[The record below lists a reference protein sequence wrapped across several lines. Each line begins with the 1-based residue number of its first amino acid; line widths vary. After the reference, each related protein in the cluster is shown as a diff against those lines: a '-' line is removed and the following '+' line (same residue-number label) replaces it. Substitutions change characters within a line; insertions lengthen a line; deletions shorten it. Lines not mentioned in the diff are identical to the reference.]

1 MTNFLP
7 YAIIAGIAIVFFV
20 ICYIMYSGGG
30 HSESSPQTE
39 KKGNTK
45 TKTRYDGEPQPL
57 RRVQHRSP
65 ATVKHAR
72 QLPKE
77 ADDEETAPLPQVPK
91 MTLGER
97 REHPEETAFVTTKGE
112 AVRRNSRIVYK
123 EAPKAQEPPVHKGP
137 NADDLDAT
145 RVLSRDEILEAMEKV
160 DKEEAAAYK
169 AREEEAKLARQRQA
183 EQEKEA
189 QEQQLA
195 RNRERREQARR
206 EAAAA
211 KEANARREERARWAE
226 EVAQTEE
233 DKPPLADMAA
243 IVSADLAAK
252 DGAAPAARKQAA
264 PAAEPAASETEAPK
278 DTHRKHI
285 LRDVMAETAKAA
297 GQAAGTA
304 KAVADAP
311 AAAKKRAVS
320 EATQVLE
327 GPVVSEGMKAVASQ
341 LEQTQRMEPIHI
353 DSAMTAK
360 KKAVPEETMVMP
372 PVRAHK
378 SQEKATPVVKPAPV
392 VKPSQTSWDS
402 NTSGTDTR
410 NPSLG
415 NAPHYASVWESES
428 TVDSPVVRQCVSHF
442 LRQYGVVSPELQQQT
457 EYITSAAFD
466 QIGCQTDTERQQ
478 ALAPLI
484 VQEALQN
491 VQKAYAAHP
500 DDYVGTIALQAF
512 YDIVHCSPISTR
524 HLVAIDALKVM
535 PYLTQGHYQILA
547 ILLLFLY
554 SRNSHNVDKDS
565 FCRYIDKYVY
575 PFLDGFPTERP
586 YYQQLDYLH
595 CTAFEA
601 KETHFAEI
609 LSDSYP
615 LLFRYRGFTE
625 EELRK
630 ALKGKRIPDEF
641 IVPSFNSPLVK
652 LAMVDESMAKR
663 FFRMTGINDRNMQ
676 DHILRLAKKRP
687 ANFSGEEALDIME
700 DISPVLADLGDI
712 WDSSLLRVST
722 LSLLGL
728 YLAQGFVKEIIG
740 EEFDLSR
747 WFE

>member
-30 HSESSPQTE
+30 HSESSPKTE

-45 TKTRYDGEPQPL
+45 TKTRYDSEPQPM

-77 ADDEETAPLPQVPK
+77 ADDEETAPLPKVPK

-112 AVRRNSRIVYK
+112 AVRRNGKIVYK
-123 EAPKAQEPPVHKGP
+123 EAPKAQETPVRKGP

-211 KEANARREERARWAE
+211 KEADARREERARWAK

-252 DGAAPAARKQAA
+252 DGGAAPVVKKKAAPAAGTTVAA
-264 PAAEPAASETEAPK
+264 AASE
-278 DTHRKHI
+278 
-285 LRDVMAETAKAA
+285 
-297 GQAAGTA
+297 G
-304 KAVADAP
+304 
-311 AAAKKRAVS
+311 AKKRAVS
-320 EATQVLE
+320 DATRVME

-372 PVRAHK
+372 PIRAHK

-415 NAPHYASVWESES
+415 SAPHYASIWESES

-442 LRQYGVVSPELQQQT
+442 LRQYGVVSPDLQQQT

-466 QIGCQTDTERQQ
+466 QIGCQTDAERQQ

-615 LLFRYRGFTE
+615 LLFRFRGFTE

-630 ALKGKRIPDEF
+630 ALKGQRIPDEF

-700 DISPVLADLGDI
+700 DISPVLADLADI

>member
-45 TKTRYDGEPQPL
+45 TKTRYDSEPQPM

-77 ADDEETAPLPQVPK
+77 ADDEETAPLPKVPK
-91 MTLGER
+91 ITLGER

-112 AVRRNSRIVYK
+112 AVRRNGKIVYK
-123 EAPKAQEPPVHKGP
+123 EAPKAQETPVRKGP

-211 KEANARREERARWAE
+211 KEADARREERARWAK

-252 DGAAPAARKQAA
+252 DGGAAPVVKKKAAPAAGTTVAA
-264 PAAEPAASETEAPK
+264 AASE
-278 DTHRKHI
+278 
-285 LRDVMAETAKAA
+285 
-297 GQAAGTA
+297 G
-304 KAVADAP
+304 
-311 AAAKKRAVS
+311 AKKRAVS
-320 EATQVLE
+320 DATRVME

-372 PVRAHK
+372 PIRAHK

-415 NAPHYASVWESES
+415 SAPHYASIWESES

-442 LRQYGVVSPELQQQT
+442 LRQYGVVSPDLQQQT

-466 QIGCQTDTERQQ
+466 QIGCQTDAERQQ

-615 LLFRYRGFTE
+615 LLFRFRGFTE

-630 ALKGKRIPDEF
+630 ALKGQRIPDEF

-700 DISPVLADLGDI
+700 DISPVLADLADI

>member
-45 TKTRYDGEPQPL
+45 TKTRYDSEPQPM

-77 ADDEETAPLPQVPK
+77 ADDEETAPLPKVPK

-112 AVRRNSRIVYK
+112 AVRRNGKIVYK
-123 EAPKAQEPPVHKGP
+123 EAPKAQETPVRKGP

-211 KEANARREERARWAE
+211 KEADARREERARWAK

-243 IVSADLAAK
+243 IVSADLAA
-252 DGAAPAARKQAA
+252 
-264 PAAEPAASETEAPK
+264 SE
-278 DTHRKHI
+278 
-285 LRDVMAETAKAA
+285 
-297 GQAAGTA
+297 G
-304 KAVADAP
+304 
-311 AAAKKRAVS
+311 AKKRAVS
-320 EATQVLE
+320 DATRVME

-372 PVRAHK
+372 PIRAHK

-415 NAPHYASVWESES
+415 SAPHYASIWESES

-442 LRQYGVVSPELQQQT
+442 LRQYGVVSPDLQQQT

-466 QIGCQTDTERQQ
+466 QIGCQTDAERQQ

-615 LLFRYRGFTE
+615 LLFRFRGFTE

-630 ALKGKRIPDEF
+630 ALKGQRIPDEF

-700 DISPVLADLGDI
+700 DISPVLADLADI

>member
-392 VKPSQTSWDS
+392 VKQSQTSWDS

-478 ALAPLI
+478 ALSPLI